1 MPIQTEF
8 ADVFRALDPEKL
20 KIVNNMAVPNEV
32 YQEVL
37 DFFLERGYLNYLPQ
51 RECFSDHVNQGLQ
64 IRHPVGWLH
73 MLRLP
78 VHPSDME
85 GYDLFSRWQSTL
97 ATLHAWGHRVIF
109 VMQRIHGETQI
120 YLGAAS
126 LTQGITVEM
135 ALEQFHEAATSN
147 MPGIDLRPL
156 NQQERIDM
164 VESLAKRTCIGTVTG
179 IPSLRKNT
187 KFGLLQTLDQL
198 AFGVRDTQGRECD
211 FSLMVIADPVD
222 DITISKTISN
232 LRRLSSQIHLD
243 VQRSVTVG
251 EGLTESKTSSLGIG
265 SMLAAVGRIMPLASV
280 GAIVGGLGAMMTKT
294 HVKGASSNQNV
305 STQYLDK
312 FAQYAEQV
320 VEQHCVRLNR
330 GRNLGFWN
338 TGVYVLGQSS
348 NDIHTVM
355 GMLRAVYSGD
365 ESFIEPIR
373 VNLLSVNAG
382 ALDIVR
388 RGDLLP
394 LEMPQN
400 FPEARVP
407 HAPEPETMGDNEPWN
422 ILGEIYQYVSTPLN
436 TEELSIA
443 TSLPRRDVPGLR
455 FIKTAVRFASNA
467 ALAVGDV
474 IHLGSIMDA
483 GIQQSTSY
491 TIDMNALVRHAL
503 VTGSTGSGK
512 TTTCKN
518 IINEVLAKDVP
529 VLIIEPAKDE
539 YVRWAL
545 EYNHRLDDDQ
555 SLTEAQ
561 RAQRRF
567 DIYMPGMEM
576 MDGVRLKRLK
586 LNPFQPAAI
595 EDAPIDMM
603 TRVEQITALIN
614 ASLPVADV
622 LPVLIDETLFT
633 YAMKSLG
640 TEASKNEQAQRD
652 EYPRL
657 DGVMATAR
665 QVLAA
670 RGYDK
675 RVQDDIGA
683 ALQTR
688 FSYLT
693 RGKRGDILNVNRST
707 DAQQLFGHPTVIN
720 VSRLASAKDK
730 ALIMSI
736 LLLSLYEFRIS
747 AYTYDESYRVKMQ
760 QNKLSHLTVIEE
772 AHNLLMKP
780 VMDTSGAGNPQQVVA
795 DLFTNI
801 LSEIRSYGQGMMIVD
816 QVPTRLIAD
825 AIKNTNYKIVHRL
838 VAPDDCSVMAA
849 GLALRPDQVSTIA
862 ALSIGDAIVCGDM
875 DDAAAWVH
883 LNKPA
888 QKQARR

>member
-1 MPIQTEF
+1 KEQ
-8 ADVFRALDPEKL
+8 
-20 KIVNNMAVPNEV
+20 
-32 YQEVL
+32 
-37 DFFLERGYLNYLPQ
+37 LP
-51 RECFSDHVNQGLQ
+51 
-64 IRHPVGWLH
+64 
-73 MLRLP
+73 
-78 VHPSDME
+78 
-85 GYDLFSRWQSTL
+85 
-97 ATLHAWGHRVIF
+97 A
-109 VMQRIHGETQI
+109 
-120 YLGAAS
+120 
-126 LTQGITVEM
+126 
-135 ALEQFHEAATSN
+135 
-147 MPGIDLRPL
+147 
-156 NQQERIDM
+156 
-164 VESLAKRTCIGTVTG
+164 
-179 IPSLRKNT
+179 
-187 KFGLLQTLDQL
+187 
-198 AFGVRDTQGRECD
+198 GV
-211 FSLMVIADPVD
+211 
-222 DITISKTISN
+222 
-232 LRRLSSQIHLD
+232 
-243 VQRSVTVG
+243 
-251 EGLTESKTSSLGIG
+251 
-265 SMLAAVGRIMPLASV
+265 
-280 GAIVGGLGAMMTKT
+280 
-294 HVKGASSNQNV
+294 
-305 STQYLDK
+305 
-312 FAQYAEQV
+312 
-320 VEQHCVRLNR
+320 
-330 GRNLGFWN
+330 
-338 TGVYVLGQSS
+338 
-348 NDIHTVM
+348 
-355 GMLRAVYSGD
+355 
-365 ESFIEPIR
+365 
-373 VNLLSVNAG
+373 
-382 ALDIVR
+382 
-388 RGDLLP
+388 
-394 LEMPQN
+394 
-400 FPEARVP
+400 
-407 HAPEPETMGDNEPWN
+407 EPEMGP
-422 ILGEIYQYVSTPLN
+422 ISTGLGEIYQYVSTPLN

-555 SLTEAQ
+555 SLNEAQ

-576 MDGVRLKRLK
+576 MDGVHLKRLK

-838 VAPDDCSVMAA
+838 VAPDDCTVMAA